1 MEHRWGIFIA
11 GFFSSALNVFFP
23 AVLVVFF
30 LMSELGIAREGMGPL
45 VALACALAA
54 ALSLQGLLERG
65 GRIFARAPRARGRA
79 APRQAPSTPRSPA
92 AAVARVPGGGS
103 APAVPDEVDW
113 QAEIDAC
120 AASMNAHTIV
130 QAGGQLPA
138 RLAAATAVARYHGV
152 DPDPREARADTAGA
166 APTGGLLVE
175 WFRRSGLW
183 AKSVKLSF
191 RQLMKI
197 DSPAPILLLLTN
209 GDAAL
214 VVGRDRE
221 HGVLLVR
228 DPLAPTHE
236 PPMAVTELR
245 LKQVWDGETVL
256 VRASRAGNTDEEP
269 FDLGLLT
276 RLVWGEKSILRDVA
290 IGSITITILSVLP
303 VLMIMT
309 TLNTVVI
316 YKSFNTLTLIV
327 VVLVIALIFEML
339 ITWSRRMLLV
349 VLACRLDTRLNLA
362 IFDRLMT
369 LPIDFFERNQAGELS
384 YKIAQFYRVRDFLT
398 GRLMTTFID
407 VAMVALL
414 LPVLFYM
421 EATLAWTVLVAA
433 GCITL
438 VIAAFLRPLARMTAK
453 LVQAESNKGSTLV
466 ESIYGIRTIK
476 SLGLEPTRA
485 AEWDQRV
492 AELGELNL
500 QMGKLSN
507 WPMVLVMPFEKYT
520 VAGVL
525 ALGAF
530 IALNSD
536 NPLSLG
542 GLIGFMMLGGRVAGP
557 LVSLARLLQDVQE
570 ARQALSQV
578 GWVLN
583 RPTEKRALT
592 NGLRPRFYGA
602 ISFEDVTFT
611 YEGTKQPA
619 LDKVSFAIEPGSM
632 LGLVGRS
639 GSGKSTIT
647 RLLMGINRDYSGS
660 VKIDGTD
667 LREINLRYLR
677 QSFGVVLQDN
687 FLFRGTVKDNI
698 LAGRPGLTFED
709 VVRAARLAGAEEFIE
724 RLPQGYETLIQ
735 EGSPNLSGGQRQRLA
750 IARALIVDPRL
761 LILDEATSS
770 LDPESEALINA
781 NLQRMAAGRTMVIV
795 SHRLSSLVDCDQT
808 LVLDRGKV
816 LDIGPHRE
824 LVERCAVYRH
834 LWMQQ
839 NRHMDPQGKA
849 HVAPAPK
856 LSQRG

>member
-1 MEHRWGIFIA
+1 M
-11 GFFSSALNVFFP
+11 
-23 AVLVVFF
+23 
-30 LMSELGIAREGMGPL
+30 
-45 VALACALAA
+45 
-54 ALSLQGLLERG
+54 
-65 GRIFARAPRARGRA
+65 
-79 APRQAPSTPRSPA
+79 
-92 AAVARVPGGGS
+92 
-103 APAVPDEVDW
+103 
-113 QAEIDAC
+113 
-120 AASMNAHTIV
+120 TI
-130 QAGGQLPA
+130 
-138 RLAAATAVARYHGV
+138 ARYHGI
-152 DPDPREARADTAGA
+152 DPDPREARSVIAEDSPSPA
-166 APTGGLLVE
+166 ALVA

-183 AKSVKLSF
+183 AHSIRLNF
-191 RQLMKI
+191 HQLMKI
-197 DSPAPILLLLTN
+197 DSAAPILLLLSG

-221 HGVLLVR
+221 RGVLLLR
-228 DPLAPTHE
+228 DPLAPAFE
-236 PPMAVTELR
+236 PPVAVAELR
-245 LKQVWDGETVL
+245 LKQVWDGATLL
-256 VRASRAGNTDEEP
+256 VRASRASSEDEAP

-276 RLVWGEKSILRDVA
+276 RLVWGEKSILRDVM
-290 IGSITITILSVLP
+290 IGSVTITILSILP

-309 TLNTVVI
+309 TLNTVI
-316 YKSFNTLTLIV
+316 MYRSFNTLTLIII
-327 VVLVIALIFEML
+327 VLVIALVFEML
-339 ITWSRRMLLV
+339 ITWARRMLLV
-349 VLACRLDTRLNLA
+349 ILACRLDTRLNLA

-398 GRLMTTFID
+398 GRMMTTFID
-407 VAMVALL
+407 IAMVALL

-421 EATLAWTVLVAA
+421 EATLAWTVLIAA
-433 GCITL
+433 GCITAI
-438 VIAAFLRPLARMTAK
+438 IAAFLGPLARMTAK

-476 SLGLEPTRA
+476 SLCLESTRA
-485 AEWDQRV
+485 AEWDRRV

-530 IALNSD
+530 IALSSD

-557 LVSLARLLQDVQE
+557 LVNLARLLQDVQE

-583 RPTEKRALT
+583 RPTERRALT
-592 NGLRPRFYGA
+592 QGLRPKFHGA
-602 ISFEDVTFT
+602 ISFEDVTFK
-611 YEGTKQPA
+611 YEGTKVPA
-619 LDKVSFAIEPGSM
+619 LDKISFAIEPGTM

-647 RLLMGINRDYSGS
+647 RLLMGINRDYSGA

-667 LREINLRYLR
+667 LREINLRHLR

-709 VVRAARLAGAEEFIE
+709 AVRAARLAGAEEFIE
-724 RLPQGYETLIQ
+724 RLPQGYETWIQ

-750 IARALIVDPRL
+750 IARALIVDPKL

-816 LDIGPHRE
+816 VDLGPHHE

-834 LWMQQ
+834 LWLQQ
-839 NRHMDPQGKA
+839 TRHTDPQGKT
-849 HVAPAPK
+849 HVAPAPNFT
-856 LSQRG
+856 QRG